1 MENQET
7 GGHGLP
13 TWPVSLSL
21 RLLTRCILTP
31 PPQGTWYLVITFP
44 AHTSEPGAIWGLG
57 GALVGPWYAPCL
69 ERVHFK
75 YELGV
80 QNPAAQA

>member
-13 TWPVSLSL
+13 NWRVSLSL
-21 RLLTRCILTP
+21 TP
-31 PPQGTWYLVITFP
+31 ADPLHIDQPPQGTWYLVITLT
-44 AHTSEPGAIWGLG
+44 AHTSEPGAIWGHL
-57 GALVGPWYAPCL
+57 GPWCAPFL